1 MTIISTKSGKIHV
14 EHFICLIV
22 ELRLTHSEV
31 FRWECA
37 WLSKKMQIKVAKEGG
52 LKGKI
57 NTINYF
63 LDYVGVKGLL
73 LKLTVKD

>member
-1 MTIISTKSGKIHV
+1 
-14 EHFICLIV
+14 
-22 ELRLTHSEV
+22 
-31 FRWECA
+31 
-37 WLSKKMQIKVAKEGG
+37 MQIKVAKEGG